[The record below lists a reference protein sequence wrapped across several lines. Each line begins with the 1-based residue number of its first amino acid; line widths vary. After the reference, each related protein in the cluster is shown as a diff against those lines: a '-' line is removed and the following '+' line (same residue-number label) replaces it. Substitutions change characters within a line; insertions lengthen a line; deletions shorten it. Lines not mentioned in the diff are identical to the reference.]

1 MKVILQQDVRGQGK
15 KGQMIE
21 VAEGYAR
28 NFLLPRKLAVPATA
42 DAVNTMKLKEKA
54 KKAEDAR
61 LKAEAEA
68 IVEKLKNS
76 PVKVTARAGANGKLF
91 GAVTSKEVS
100 DALQAQYGIELA
112 KQKIVMEDPI
122 KAYGNY
128 ELKAKLGY
136 EVSGTVYVMVVEE
149 K

>member
-15 KGQMIE
+15 KGQLIE

-42 DAVNTMKLKEKA
+42 DAMNTMQLREKA

-68 IVEKLKNS
+68 VSEKLKNS
-76 PVKVTARAGANGKLF
+76 PVKLTARAGANGKLF

-100 DALQAQYGIELA
+100 DALKEQHGIDLA
-112 KQKIVMEDPI
+112 KQKIVMDEPI
-122 KAYGNY
+122 KAYGSY

-136 EVSGTVYVMVVEE
+136 EVSGTIYVMVVEG

>member
-1 MKVILQQDVRGQGK
+1 MKVILQQDVSGKGKRGQLV
-15 KGQMIE
+15 E

-28 NFLLPRKLAVPATA
+28 NYLLPRKLAVLATA
-42 DAVNTMKLKEKA
+42 DAVNTMQLRDKA

-68 IVEKLKNS
+68 VSAKLKNS
-76 PVKVTARAGANGKLF
+76 PVKVTARAGTNGKLF
-91 GAVTSKEVS
+91 GAVTGKEVS
-100 DALQAQYGIELA
+100 DALKEQYGIDLA
-112 KQKIVMEDPI
+112 KQKIVMDAPI

-136 EVSGTVYVMVVEE
+136 EVSGTIYVMVVEE

>member
-1 MKVILQQDVRGQGK
+1 MKVILQQDVSGKGKRGQLV
-15 KGQMIE
+15 E

-28 NFLLPRKLAVPATA
+28 NYLLPRKLAVLATA
-42 DAVNTMKLKEKA
+42 DAVNTMQLRDKA

-68 IVEKLKNS
+68 VSAKLKNS

-91 GAVTSKEVS
+91 GAVTGKEVS
-100 DALQAQYGIELA
+100 DALKEQYGIDLA
-112 KQKIVMEDPI
+112 KQKIVMDAPI

-136 EVSGTVYVMVVEE
+136 EVSGIIHVVVTEA
-149 K
+149 

>member
-54 KKAEDAR
+54 KKAEYAR

-112 KQKIVMEDPI
+112 KQKIVMDEPI

>member
-42 DAVNTMKLKEKA
+42 DAVNTMKLREKA
-54 KKAEDAR
+54 K
-61 LKAEAEA
+61 KAEAEA
-68 IVEKLKNS
+68 IVEKLKNA
-76 PVKVTARAGANGKLF
+76 PVKVSARAGANGKLF

-112 KQKIVMEDPI
+112 KQKIVMDEPI
-122 KAYGNY
+122 KAFGSY

>member
-42 DAVNTMKLKEKA
+42 DAMNTMKLREKA

-68 IVEKLKNS
+68 IAEKLKTS
-76 PVKVTARAGANGKLF
+76 PVKVAARAGANGKLF

-100 DALQAQYGIELA
+100 DALLAQHGVELA
-112 KQKIVMEDPI
+112 KQKIVMDEPI

-136 EVSGTVYVMVVEE
+136 EVSGTIYVMVVEG

>member
-42 DAVNTMKLKEKA
+42 DAMNTMKLREKA

-68 IVEKLKNS
+68 VSEKLKNS

-100 DALQAQYGIELA
+100 DALKEQYGIELA
-112 KQKIVMEDPI
+112 KQKIVLDAPI

-136 EVSGTVYVMVVEE
+136 EVSGTIYVMVVEE